1 MGTIK
6 TTNIEPIADNGTVTL
21 GSSGDTFTVPSGVT
35 ITNNGT
41 QTGFGGANTPYFFV
55 RKSANQSVSSGAIT
69 KVELDVEDLDSAN
82 CFDNS
87 TNYRFTPTTAGKYFF
102 FACGRGYANSGTL
115 NYVNVMIR
123 KNGTAGVG
131 NSFVNS
137 GTEQYTSPGN
147 SDTASPSVIL
157 TMNGSSDYVEM
168 YMQVGGTS
176 PNISYES
183 NGNQTFFGGYK
194 IIE

>member
-1 MGTIK
+1 MASIIK
-6 TTNIEPIADNGTVTL
+6 ANELQDFNGNAIITSDGSGNVTVN
-21 GSSGDTFTVPSGVT
+21 S
-35 ITNNGT
+35 
-41 QTGFGGANTPYFFV
+41 AAMKMTPYFFV
-55 RKSANQSVSSGAIT
+55 RKSANQSVTSGVIT
-69 KVELDVEDLDSAN
+69 KVTLDVEDLDTDS
-82 CFDNS
+82 CFDNT

-102 FACGRGYANSGTL
+102 FACGRGTASSGTL

-131 NSFVNS
+131 NTFVNS
-137 GTEQYTSPGN
+137 GLEHYTSPGN

-157 TMNGSSDYVEM
+157 NMNGSTDYVEM

-176 PNISYES
+176 PSISYES

-194 IIE
+194 LIG